1 MNTFSAQILTP
12 EGTVFDGDI
21 TGIQVPGTEGS
32 FEVKVNHAPILSTLE
47 IGKVR
52 IRHTDNPDEL
62 FAVSGGFLELNDN
75 KLTLLAEAAEAQDE
89 IDVQR
94 AREAKKRAKKR
105 LADTDREEVDRKQA
119 EKALRRA
126 EVRLFVAQQAQ

>member
-21 TGIQVPGTEGS
+21 TGMQVPGSEGS
-32 FEVKVNHAPILSTLE
+32 FEVKVNHAPILSTLD

-52 IRHTDNPDEL
+52 IRHTDNPDEF
-62 FAVSGGFLELNDN
+62 FAISGGFLELNDN
-75 KLTLLAEAAEAQDE
+75 KLTLLAETAEAQDE
-89 IDVQR
+89 IDVER
-94 AREAKKRAKKR
+94 AREAKERAEKR
-105 LADTDREEVDRKQA
+105 LDDPEEEVDKKQA